1 MTKATDTSPQA
12 RTDVRAALLDA
23 AERLLIE
30 DGAEGMT
37 TRRIASEAGVNHGL
51 VHYYFG
57 SVGNLVVA
65 TFERFTDRL
74 IARQREMYAR
84 ESPFIEK
91 WRTAMGYME
100 VDLASGYPKIWA
112 ELQAMAYNHPEL
124 RESFAR
130 VTGEWRAVLREAF
143 AEAAREY
150 DLSPKLVE
158 PFVTLVMNFSQ
169 GMFNERLVGI
179 DEGHKEL
186 LAWFDGVLVS
196 FEQGRA

>member
-1 MTKATDTSPQA
+1 MTKAADTTSETRP
-12 RTDVRAALLDA
+12 DVRAALLDA
-23 AERLLIE
+23 AERLLIAE
-30 DGAEGMT
+30 GAEAMT
-37 TRRIASEAGVNHGL
+37 TRRLAAAAGVNHGL

-84 ESPFIEK
+84 EVPFIEK

-130 VTGEWRAVLREAF
+130 VTGEWRSVLREAF
-143 AEAAREY
+143 ADAARGY
-150 DLSPKLVE
+150 DLSPTLVE
-158 PFVTLVMNFSQ
+158 PFVTLVMNFSL

-196 FEQGRA
+196 FEQGRT